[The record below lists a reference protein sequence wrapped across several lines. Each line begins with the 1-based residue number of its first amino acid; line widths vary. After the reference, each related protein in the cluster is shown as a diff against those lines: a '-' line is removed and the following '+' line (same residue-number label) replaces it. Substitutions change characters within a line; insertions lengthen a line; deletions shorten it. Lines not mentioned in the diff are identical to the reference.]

1 MKIYFLSA
9 LPCALFLNG
18 AYFGVTNTFER
29 FVDVSPNDRIFAELL
44 PEHALPVRFF
54 ITEDLRF
61 SPPDGCE
68 VYLVKDGLAVYAREF
83 PPNDF
88 ALKPILQKRIDE
100 TLVTVFKQGAMQVSF
115 ERSGEL
121 FVATLPPSFSVL
133 DIKKARS
140 FFLLEGH
147 GQILLFNAQAQLLLC
162 EYVAEYALDDDGIT
176 ALLPLSDR
184 LRRFAD
190 CRFQFTNDGIV
201 QTKFTVRQSGA
212 TEESVTEEILPYA
225 FFESVCIGAD
235 FQDMLSPTL
244 REKADELRGFLGD
257 FCSVTLTN
265 DPKEIGLVY
274 PKSERLF
281 EVRYYRVEMENGKI
295 CDIKN

>member
-18 AYFGVTNTFER
+18 AYFGATNNFER
-29 FVDVSPNDRIFAELL
+29 FLDVSPSDRIFAELI

-68 VYLVKDGLAVYAREF
+68 VYLLKDGIAVYAREF

-88 ALKPILQKRIDE
+88 TLQPILQKRIDE
-100 TLVTVFKQGAMQVSF
+100 TLVTVFKQGATQVSF
-115 ERSGEL
+115 ERNGEL
-121 FVATLPPSFSVL
+121 FVATLPPSFCVSDV
-133 DIKKARS
+133 KKARA
-140 FFLLEGH
+140 FFLLEGN
-147 GQILLFNAQAQLLLC
+147 GQIMLFDARARLLLC

-190 CRFQFTNDGIV
+190 CRFQFTENGIK
-201 QTKFTVRQSGA
+201 QTKFTVRQSGEN
-212 TEESVTEEILPYA
+212 EESVTEEILPYA
-225 FFESVCIGAD
+225 FFESVCIGAE
-235 FQDMLSPTL
+235 FENMLSPAL
-244 REKADELRGFLGD
+244 QEKADELRGFLGN
-257 FCSVTLTN
+257 FCSVTLTD
-265 DPKEIGLVY
+265 DPKEIGLIY
-274 PKSERLF
+274 PKAERLF
-281 EVRYYRVEMENGKI
+281 EVRYYRVEIENGKI
-295 CDIKN
+295 CDITG